1 MSRERFERREV
12 PLKQTIKSKTCAI
25 VVTHN
30 RLELLKQCIT
40 ALYRQTLPCEILV
53 IDNASTDETD
63 RWLAE
68 QKTLYDCMHFYRSP
82 ENLGGAGGFHTGMDL
97 AMKAG
102 YEWLWIMD
110 DDSIPNEN
118 ALERLMDA
126 DHELAGAYG
135 WLSSRALWKDGT
147 LCRMNIQRSTPYRDI
162 KDFEAHLI
170 PSAMASFVSLFLRR
184 DTVCSYGLPLKEFF
198 IWTDDWEYTRRISR
212 HLPCY
217 VCSESTV
224 VHAMQR
230 NTVVDITTDSE
241 ERLPRY
247 RYAYRNDV
255 YLYRREGIRGW
266 AWLLA
271 KDGYHTAR
279 LLFSGQPKRIA
290 IVWKGFFQGIC
301 FHIKPEEG
309 EQC

>member
-1 MSRERFERREV
+1 M
-12 PLKQTIKSKTCAI
+12 KQTIKSKTCAI

-30 RLELLKQCIT
+30 RLELLKQCIA
-40 ALYRQTLPCEILV
+40 ALYQQTLPCEILV

-68 QKTLYDCMHFYRSP
+68 QKTLHDCMHFYRLL

-184 DTVCSYGLPLKEFF
+184 ETVCSYGLPLKEFF

-279 LLFSGQPKRIA
+279 LLFSGQPKLIA
-290 IVWKGFFQGIC
+290 IVWK
-301 FHIKPEEG
+301 
-309 EQC
+309 

>member
-1 MSRERFERREV
+1 MMSKERFERREI

-53 IDNASTDETD
+53 IDNASTDETE

-68 QKTLYDCMHFYRSP
+68 QKTLHDCMHFYRLL

-255 YLYRREGIRGW
+255 YLYRRERHTWLGLAIGQGW
-266 AWLLA
+266 LPYGALAFFWTAQTHCHCMERILPGNLLP
-271 KDGYHTAR
+271 HQT
-279 LLFSGQPKRIA
+279 
-290 IVWKGFFQGIC
+290 
-301 FHIKPEEG
+301 
-309 EQC
+309 